1 MVGAHLSGMPLNR
14 ELAEPG
20 GIFIRRART
29 TTHYR
34 LYVLPDT
41 TPKKPGLVQAPGA
54 EGPGIEL
61 ELWSLPA
68 AAFGQFVARIPAP
81 LGIGKIRLDDGGDVS
96 GFLCEAHAI
105 AGAEEITRLGGWRA
119 YIKSLSL

>member
-1 MVGAHLSGMPLNR
+1 MSDAH
-14 ELAEPG
+14 
-20 GIFIRRART
+20 FIAGDWGTSRLRLFLCDRAGSILDR
-29 TTHYR
+29 
-34 LYVLPDT
+34 
-41 TPKKPGLVQAPGA
+41 A